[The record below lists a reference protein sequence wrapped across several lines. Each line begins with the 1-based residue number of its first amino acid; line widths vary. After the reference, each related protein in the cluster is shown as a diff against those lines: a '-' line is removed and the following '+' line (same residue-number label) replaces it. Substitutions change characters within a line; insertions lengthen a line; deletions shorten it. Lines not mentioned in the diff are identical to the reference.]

1 MLQKIRNT
9 VTGWL
14 AVVIAT
20 LLIIPFAFWGINSY
34 FGQGSAP
41 VVVKINDKEINLQQ
55 YQRAFANYKQQMQ
68 AYLGQNL
75 GLINDE
81 ALKKLTIDKL
91 IESEL
96 LNQTTK
102 TATLQISDD
111 NVRNTIKN
119 VDAFQGE
126 KGFDKS
132 FYELGIQRLGMPPR
146 AYEEQLRKDMAS
158 EQLQSAIIESSF
170 AFTEE
175 AELLVHL
182 ENQKR
187 DFYYSLLAVDDLK
200 DSIEVTEEEI
210 NEYYSKH
217 KQNYTE
223 PEQVKIAYIELSL
236 EELAEEVVVT
246 DEELQDFYASNKQEY
261 DVVDQRKFNQIL
273 VKTSDNTT
281 ETEIDEAKAKA
292 EAIKELLGTG
302 KTFKEIA
309 EEQEPNAAPKL
320 QISEYG
326 FTNKGV
332 MPAEVDTV
340 MFGMKEGEISDIIK
354 SKEGFHIVEVVS
366 TRGGEENTFENT
378 KSKVKNDYQL
388 VQAEDRFFDLADQL
402 ATLAFEHFD
411 TLEIASEA
419 IDIPVQESD
428 FFTQEGDD
436 QGITSN
442 KKIISS
448 SFSDDILH
456 KQQNSELIELSD
468 NHLAVIRVV
477 EHKPSTVK
485 PIEAIKDQIISDIRF
500 LEASRQQKELGK
512 KILGQLNADTKY
524 DQIEM
529 ERDIKWEYAES
540 ITRKDVSIRRAIL
553 RTAFR
558 MGRPQENE
566 QLYAGTSL
574 GTGDYVVIVLD
585 KVEDPDS
592 VDEKEIENAKIKIQN
607 LRASSD
613 WNGFTEEL
621 ENQANIVI
629 FSDNI

>member
-1 MLQKIRNT
+1 
-9 VTGWL
+9 
-14 AVVIAT
+14 
-20 LLIIPFAFWGINSY
+20 
-34 FGQGSAP
+34 
-41 VVVKINDKEINLQQ
+41 
-55 YQRAFANYKQQMQ
+55 
-68 AYLGQNL
+68 
-75 GLINDE
+75 
-81 ALKKLTIDKL
+81 
-91 IESEL
+91 
-96 LNQTTK
+96 
-102 TATLQISDD
+102 
-111 NVRNTIKN
+111 
-119 VDAFQGE
+119 
-126 KGFDKS
+126 
-132 FYELGIQRLGMPPR
+132 
-146 AYEEQLRKDMAS
+146 
-158 EQLQSAIIESSF
+158 
-170 AFTEE
+170 
-175 AELLVHL
+175 
-182 ENQKR
+182 
-187 DFYYSLLAVDDLK
+187 
-200 DSIEVTEEEI
+200 
-210 NEYYSKH
+210 
-217 KQNYTE
+217 
-223 PEQVKIAYIELSL
+223 
-236 EELAEEVVVT
+236 
-246 DEELQDFYASNKQEY
+246 
-261 DVVDQRKFNQIL
+261 
-273 VKTSDNTT
+273 
-281 ETEIDEAKAKA
+281 
-292 EAIKELLGTG
+292 
-302 KTFKEIA
+302 
-309 EEQEPNAAPKL
+309 
-320 QISEYG
+320 
-326 FTNKGV
+326 

-485 PIEAIKDQIISDIRF
+485 PIEAIRDQIISDIRF

-524 DQIEM
+524 DQIET

-540 ITRKDVSIRRAIL
+540 ITRKDVSIRRAII

>member
-1 MLQKIRNT
+1 MLQKIRDT

-41 VVVKINDKEINLQQ
+41 IVVKINDKEINLQQ
-55 YQRAFANYKQQMQ
+55 YQRAYANYKQQMQ

-158 EQLQSAIIESSF
+158 EQLQSAIVESSF

-217 KQNYTE
+217 KH
-223 PEQVKIAYIELSL
+223 
-236 EELAEEVVVT
+236 
-246 DEELQDFYASNKQEY
+246 NK
-261 DVVDQRKFNQIL
+261 
-273 VKTSDNTT
+273 
-281 ETEIDEAKAKA
+281 
-292 EAIKELLGTG
+292 
-302 KTFKEIA
+302 
-309 EEQEPNAAPKL
+309 
-320 QISEYG
+320 
-326 FTNKGV
+326 
-332 MPAEVDTV
+332 
-340 MFGMKEGEISDIIK
+340 
-354 SKEGFHIVEVVS
+354 
-366 TRGGEENTFENT
+366 
-378 KSKVKNDYQL
+378 
-388 VQAEDRFFDLADQL
+388 
-402 ATLAFEHFD
+402 
-411 TLEIASEA
+411 
-419 IDIPVQESD
+419 
-428 FFTQEGDD
+428 
-436 QGITSN
+436 
-442 KKIISS
+442 
-448 SFSDDILH
+448 
-456 KQQNSELIELSD
+456 
-468 NHLAVIRVV
+468 
-477 EHKPSTVK
+477 
-485 PIEAIKDQIISDIRF
+485 
-500 LEASRQQKELGK
+500 
-512 KILGQLNADTKY
+512 
-524 DQIEM
+524 
-529 ERDIKWEYAES
+529 
-540 ITRKDVSIRRAIL
+540 
-553 RTAFR
+553 
-558 MGRPQENE
+558 
-566 QLYAGTSL
+566 
-574 GTGDYVVIVLD
+574 
-585 KVEDPDS
+585 
-592 VDEKEIENAKIKIQN
+592 
-607 LRASSD
+607 
-613 WNGFTEEL
+613 WN
-621 ENQANIVI
+621 
-629 FSDNI
+629 